1 MATVEFYAGQGTPYQ
16 IVGGSG
22 LGYYGGAG
30 FASSV
35 VTGEYADTV
44 FITNSAGSDEGPQAN
59 NFKYIVSE
67 NPGVGS
73 GIINGTP
80 QLALTYLPN
89 SQATLNCRFTH
100 TSAILTQNAEVRI
113 YDRTSINNGPSG
125 VTCQAAEIIH
135 VVPSQTSGGSGDLD
149 WISPAGSSVI
159 LDLVDSPGTS
169 GEAINGTSTQDTQ
182 HDHYIV
188 LSISPD
194 SVGSK
199 TLVGLYYSTEYL

>member
-22 LGYYGGAG
+22 LGYYGATG

-35 VTGEYADTV
+35 ITGEYADTV

-59 NFKYIVSE
+59 NFKWIPSDNV
-67 NPGVGS
+67 GVGS
-73 GIINGTP
+73 GTINGTP
-80 QLALTYLPN
+80 DLQLSYLPN

-100 TSAILTQNAEVRI
+100 ASSIFTQNAEVRI
-113 YDRTSINNGPSG
+113 YDRTSINSGPSG
-125 VTCQAAEIIH
+125 VTCMAAEIIH
-135 VVPSQTSGGSGDLD
+135 VVPSQGAGGSGDLD
-149 WISPAGSSVI
+149 WISPAGSSVV
-159 LDLVDSPGTS
+159 LELVDSPGIS
-169 GEAINGTSTQDTQ
+169 GEAPNGTSTQDTT
-182 HDHYIV
+182 HDWYMV

-199 TLVGLYYSTEYL
+199 TLVGLYFSTEYL